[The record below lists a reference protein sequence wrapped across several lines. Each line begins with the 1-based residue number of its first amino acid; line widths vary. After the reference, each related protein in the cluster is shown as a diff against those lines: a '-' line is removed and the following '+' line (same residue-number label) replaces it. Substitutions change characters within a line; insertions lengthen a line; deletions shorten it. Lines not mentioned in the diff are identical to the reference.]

1 MTNYKSRITFYKF
14 NAEQKKLGVNVF
26 DIDELRPSLNEGPV
40 FREACIT
47 TYFICGGQERL
58 TVNGHT
64 REVNSGDV
72 ICTLP
77 GEIWEWTGDTHL
89 EGYCVIFEK
98 SFITNFFRDDCFL
111 NRFRYLR
118 PDRLTPFMRPNDELL
133 QRELRLLKEMQYEQH
148 SNCSLEDKSHI
159 MRAQLYELLMLLDRG
174 VPVGDDMSPMNAN
187 PVNRHINFFVQL
199 VDDHFCEEHGVE
211 YYARQMAVSS
221 NYLNKIVH
229 LIYGMSTKEYINEKL
244 LKEACQQLIYTHRS
258 LKEIALILCF
268 EDVPYFVRFFSKNKG
283 MSPIKFRNLYKE
295 IGTF

>member
-159 MRAQLYELLMLLDRG
+159 MRAQLYELLMLLDRA

-187 PVNRHINFFVQL
+187 PVNQ
-199 VDDHFCEEHGVE
+199 
-211 YYARQMAVSS
+211 Y
-221 NYLNKIVH
+221 
-229 LIYGMSTKEYINEKL
+229 
-244 LKEACQQLIYTHRS
+244 
-258 LKEIALILCF
+258 
-268 EDVPYFVRFFSKNKG
+268 
-283 MSPIKFRNLYKE
+283 
-295 IGTF
+295 

>member
-159 MRAQLYELLMLLDRG
+159 MRAQLYELLMLLDRA

-244 LKEACQQLIYTHRS
+244 LKEACQPLIYTHRS